1 MKTYLTIILMCLS
14 TSVMADTAL
23 NEKLLTQGWRFHR
36 GEAVGAESVT
46 FNDADWQQVRVPHDW
61 AIGEEFNRE
70 NDIQCVMIKE
80 NGEEKPTWHTG
91 RSGGLPW
98 AGVGWYRTTFNTKPG
113 TGATLLFDGAM
124 SEALVYVNGKKAIFW
139 PCGYNSF
146 FVDVTAL
153 LNKDGKANVL
163 AVRLNNREQSS
174 RWYPGAGIY
183 RNVHLIEWES
193 DVRIPVW
200 GMHVTT
206 PHIKKDYATV
216 TNDISIE
223 GADEQE
229 LTVSMTLSYKGKVV
243 ASTAKKQVIHEGI
256 PLRLNTTVEHPHL
269 WSPESPELYL
279 LDVKVEKDSKLLD
292 SKQQRVGIRSIE
304 YIAEKGFFL
313 NGEKRQFRGV
323 CNHHDLGPLGAAVN
337 ESALRHQLQLLKDMG
352 CDAIRTSHNMP
363 APDLVELCD
372 EMGFMMMVEPFDEW
386 DVAKCD
392 SGYHRFFNEWAERD
406 MENMV
411 RHYRNNPS
419 VVMWSIGNEV
429 PSQVQ
434 KGGTKVAAMLRDIC
448 HKLDPTRPVTAGM
461 DRAHATIWNGFGALL
476 DIPGFNYRTE
486 LIPDGHKRLPQ
497 GFILGSE
504 TASTVSS
511 RGIYKFPVELKKSQ
525 QYDDH
530 QSSGYDTEAC
540 FWSNIPDVD
549 FALADD
555 NEWYMGQFV
564 WTGFDYLGEPT
575 PYDTNGWPNHSSLFG
590 IIDLASLPKDRYYL
604 YQSVWNHTHKML
616 HVLPHWTWPGRI
628 GEITP
633 VMAYSN
639 YLECELLVNG
649 ESMGRLH
656 KLTKEECLSR
666 EKAGDKLA
674 MLRRYRF
681 IWDNVKY
688 EPGEITVKAYDET
701 GKLADTKTI
710 RTAGKPHHLRLTTDR
725 ESLKANGLDIA
736 YITVEVVD
744 KDGNVCPH
752 ASDLVSFKVEGE
764 GHFCA
769 AANGDPTCLD
779 RFQLPRHHVMA
790 GKLSCLIESN
800 ESAGAVTLKAS
811 AGKLKGQITI
821 PVKK

>member
-14 TSVMADTAL
+14 TSIMADTAL

-98 AGVGWYRTTFNTKPG
+98 AGVGWYRTTFDTKPG

-434 KGGTKVAAMLRDIC
+434 KGGTKVAAMLR
-448 HKLDPTRPVTAGM
+448 
-461 DRAHATIWNGFGALL
+461 AHV
-476 DIPGFNYRTE
+476 R
-486 LIPDGHKRLPQ
+486 
-497 GFILGSE
+497 
-504 TASTVSS
+504 
-511 RGIYKFPVELKKSQ
+511 
-525 QYDDH
+525 
-530 QSSGYDTEAC
+530 
-540 FWSNIPDVD
+540 
-549 FALADD
+549 
-555 NEWYMGQFV
+555 
-564 WTGFDYLGEPT
+564 
-575 PYDTNGWPNHSSLFG
+575 
-590 IIDLASLPKDRYYL
+590 
-604 YQSVWNHTHKML
+604 
-616 HVLPHWTWPGRI
+616 
-628 GEITP
+628 
-633 VMAYSN
+633 
-639 YLECELLVNG
+639 
-649 ESMGRLH
+649 
-656 KLTKEECLSR
+656 
-666 EKAGDKLA
+666 
-674 MLRRYRF
+674 
-681 IWDNVKY
+681 
-688 EPGEITVKAYDET
+688 
-701 GKLADTKTI
+701 
-710 RTAGKPHHLRLTTDR
+710 
-725 ESLKANGLDIA
+725 
-736 YITVEVVD
+736 
-744 KDGNVCPH
+744 
-752 ASDLVSFKVEGE
+752 
-764 GHFCA
+764 
-769 AANGDPTCLD
+769 
-779 RFQLPRHHVMA
+779 
-790 GKLSCLIESN
+790 
-800 ESAGAVTLKAS
+800 
-811 AGKLKGQITI
+811 
-821 PVKK
+821 